1 MKLDT
6 AVLHTMRFGDNSV
19 ARIKGR
25 GTVVFMCK
33 NGESRSLEGVYFI
46 PRLAT
51 NIMSIE

>member
-1 MKLDT
+1 MGLRHRGDQPHVRCRMAFMKLDT

-33 NGESRSLEGVYFI
+33 NGES
-46 PRLAT
+46 
-51 NIMSIE
+51 